1 MQPKKERFIF
11 NFDTRRSWSPLDL
24 SSRREEE
31 RLFLWAQ
38 AFEDCAILHS
48 NQYEFSGPPPHRF
61 EIMVAA
67 GAIASLPATPGYFDA
82 LERFHHTHSDWLFG
96 HLAYDLKNDVEA
108 LHSRHADQVGFGDA
122 HFFVPRHLFIKS
134 GGQWY
139 YGPAPSLDS
148 AAEAQ
153 AVAEAITAI
162 DKSPSET
169 TAAGFSLAL
178 EPVETP
184 AMYREALDAII
195 NHLQRGD
202 IYEVNYCTAFESSP
216 INLNPFALFTTLNE
230 ESKSPYAAY
239 YRRGTSHLM
248 CFSPERFLTVHGD
261 EVWSQPIKGTASRD
275 TDPSALQ
282 NDPKEISENIM
293 ITDLVRNDLSR
304 TAQPQSVEVLEKC
317 GVYSFK
323 HVHQLITTVHARKKL
338 EVSAMEV
345 IKNAFPMGS
354 MTGAPKIRAMQ
365 IIDALEKRRRGLYSG
380 SVGYFT
386 PSGDCDFNV
395 VIRSLQYSE
404 RSKILNL
411 NVGGAI
417 TIRSDVQ
424 REYDEVLL
432 KARAIRDYFMPAT
445 ENPRAQE
452 PLKS

>member
-1 MQPKKERFIF
+1 MQPKKERSIF
-11 NFDTRRSWSPLDL
+11 NFDRRRSWSPFDL
-24 SSRREEE
+24 SSKREEE

-48 NQYEFSGPPPHRF
+48 NQYEYSGPPPHHF
-61 EIMVAA
+61 ELMVAA
-67 GAIASLPATPGYFDA
+67 GAMATLPATPNYFDA
-82 LERFHHTHSDWLFG
+82 LERFHQTHSDWLFG
-96 HLAYDLKNDVEA
+96 HLGYDLKNDLEA
-108 LHSRHADQVGFGDA
+108 LHSQHSDLVGFGDA
-122 HFFVPRHLFIKS
+122 HFFVPRHLFIKT

-139 YGPAPSLDS
+139 YGPAPALD
-148 AAEAQ
+148 AAVETR
-153 AVAEAITAI
+153 AVAEVL
-162 DKSPSET
+162 
-169 TAAGFSLAL
+169 AAMKKNKEDAAFSVGSLSL
-178 EPVETP
+178 EAVETP
-184 AMYREALDAII
+184 STYREALDAILK
-195 NHLQRGD
+195 HLQRGD

-216 INLNPFALFTTLNE
+216 VELDPLPLFVALNE

-248 CFSPERFLTVHGD
+248 CFSPERFVTIRGD
-261 EVWSQPIKGTASRD
+261 EVWSQPIKGTASSD
-275 TDPSALQ
+275 SDPALLQ

-304 TAQPQSVEVLEKC
+304 TAQPQSVEVLEPC

-323 HVHQLITTVHARKKL
+323 HVHQLITTVHARKKQ

-386 PSGDCDFNV
+386 PGGDCDFNV

-404 RSKILNL
+404 HSKILHL

-424 REYDEVLL
+424 LEYDEVLL
-432 KARAIRDYFMPAT
+432 KARAIRKFLSRAAGSPNR
-445 ENPRAQE
+445 ENH
-452 PLKS
+452 